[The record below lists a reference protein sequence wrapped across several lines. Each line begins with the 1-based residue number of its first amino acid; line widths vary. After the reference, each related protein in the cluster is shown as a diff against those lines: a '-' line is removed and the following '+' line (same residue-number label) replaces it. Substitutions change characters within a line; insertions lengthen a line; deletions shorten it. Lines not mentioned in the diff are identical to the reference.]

1 MADYSNLPDFDSLP
15 PVENMPQGCA
25 WGIFDND
32 GKKDHLGCLNLLT
45 PKVVQEAY
53 KEARDG
59 VSISLNWPIGA
70 LRSPFFGRKGIRHK
84 VISYQGAGL
93 HAIDDEIEFN
103 TQCSSQWDSLVH
115 YAHQPTGRNYNGVS
129 PAAEDLVQHFGYH
142 DTEQVFPTLNHWHSR
157 GCLVGRGVLLD
168 YRAYAAAR
176 GIQYDCFS
184 AHAIP
189 VHTLEAIATWQGT
202 RFKHGDILLVRT
214 GYTDDLSSASSG
226 DAQEAL
232 LNTGAAIGVEGTIAT
247 ARWFWNHHFAAVAG
261 DAPVFEAVPPRR
273 EDGTEGTNGDLGAS
287 TARLYPRHV
296 HVKVGLRSPLTF

>member
-59 VSISLNWPIGA
+59 VSISLNWPNRTVYRSLGGGKPSRTGNKTRVKKERGYGVKFSYNSRRNTIANRRTNSSGRPWVDRYLSLIGSKD
-70 LRSPFFGRKGIRHK
+70 LRSRSKWYRRYAPVAGS
-84 VISYQGAGL
+84 ISARDIQKS
-93 HAIDDEIEFN
+93 N
-103 TQCSSQWDSLVH
+103 TNL
-115 YAHQPTGRNYNGVS
+115 
-129 PAAEDLVQHFGYH
+129 
-142 DTEQVFPTLNHWHSR
+142 
-157 GCLVGRGVLLD
+157 
-168 YRAYAAAR
+168 
-176 GIQYDCFS
+176 
-184 AHAIP
+184 
-189 VHTLEAIATWQGT
+189 ATH
-202 RFKHGDILLVRT
+202 FKHGDILLVRT

-273 EDGTEGTNGDLGAS
+273 EDGTEGTNGDLVLHSYFLSLFGLNIGEFFDLKALGEHCK
-287 TARLYPRHV
+287 A
-296 HVKVGLRSPLTF
+296 VGRYEFLLTSAPLNISGLVGSPPNALALF

>member
-1 MADYSNLPDFDSLP
+1 MLPFPQLCSYPYLPFTCCPPFPAKGPRLSSTTQIATNTRPPGFASKLFLPGNKSNPNYTMADYSNLPDFDSLP
-15 PVENMPQGCA
+15 PVEDMPQGCA
-25 WGIFDND
+25 WGIFDKD

-129 PAAEDLVQHFGYH
+129 PAAEDLVQHFGHH

-157 GCLVGRGVLLD
+157 GRQGNSVRLLLSTRHP
-168 YRAYAAAR
+168 RAHAR
-176 GIQYDCFS
+176 G
-184 AHAIP
+184 HR
-189 VHTLEAIATWQGT
+189 H
-202 RFKHGDILLVRT
+202 LVRH
-214 GYTDDLSSASSG
+214 
-226 DAQEAL
+226 AL
-232 LNTGAAIGVEGTIAT
+232 Q
-247 ARWFWNHHFAAVAG
+247 ARRHPA
-261 DAPVFEAVPPRR
+261 R
-273 EDGTEGTNGDLGAS
+273 EDGLHG
-287 TARLYPRHV
+287 
-296 HVKVGLRSPLTF
+296 